1 MELTTESQRSISSFF
16 DALAPAYDAMT
27 DIESRIV
34 RERPFFHVLVER
46 YGIRTAV
53 DAGAGTGVH
62 GILLSQLG
70 VRVVAVDVSR
80 EMLKQTQINAAQYG
94 VTVRTVHADLTAMSE
109 AVTSPVDAIVCLGN
123 TLAHIHDEEGMGS
136 VLEGFRRTLRPHGV
150 LVLQILNYGRI
161 PKDRDVVLNTR
172 ERDGAIY
179 ERSYRPEGRLLS
191 FQTTVRRPDRTE
203 TRSLLHRPWNAD
215 ELTAALVQ
223 AGFHTP
229 SLYGGIDLRTF
240 EPETSN
246 DLYMIV
252 QPTHS

>member
-172 ERDGAIY
+172 ERDG
-179 ERSYRPEGRLLS
+179 
-191 FQTTVRRPDRTE
+191 DRK
-203 TRSLLHRPWNAD
+203 S
-215 ELTAALVQ
+215 V
-223 AGFHTP
+223 
-229 SLYGGIDLRTF
+229 
-240 EPETSN
+240 
-246 DLYMIV
+246 V
-252 QPTHS
+252 